1 MYFCKWQIYFC
12 KWQMYLSTV
21 CKVSVDCSAATPRP
35 LRRPSSI
42 PAITQ
47 TAPAASISY
56 ITNIWPMHVDIEHIY
71 SKISSTHYPDWHDW
85 DNVLIHWRPSIAS
98 LWQLSFLNGVLQSR
112 TINDLKK
119 INWDEE
125 KRLENK
131 QKKVR
136 KARSQAG
143 VAEEKFVP
151 RNALFIR
158 QRTFTSPFCIHP
170 STSIPPLPLDA
181 SDWWSEE
188 TSVHFK
194 FSMHFEIS
202 SHVIHEKLL

>member
-1 MYFCKWQIYFC
+1 MILQLVPTRRNVCGIEKFASSGEKKKVVWFGLWYTAKKHMVVVCNFPYCFPLQNVFLQMENIYFC

-56 ITNIWPMHVDIEHIY
+56 ITNIWPMQVDIEHIY
-71 SKISSTHYPDWHDW
+71 SKISSTHYTDWHDW

-98 LWQLSFLNGVLQSR
+98 LWQLSFLNGVLQSQ

-125 KRLENK
+125 QRLENK
-131 QKKVR
+131 QK
-136 KARSQAG
+136 S
-143 VAEEKFVP
+143 
-151 RNALFIR
+151 
-158 QRTFTSPFCIHP
+158 
-170 STSIPPLPLDA
+170 
-181 SDWWSEE
+181 
-188 TSVHFK
+188 
-194 FSMHFEIS
+194 
-202 SHVIHEKLL
+202 

>member
-1 MYFCKWQIYFC
+1 MVVVFNFPYCFPLQNVLLQMENIYFC

-85 DNVLIHWRPSIAS
+85 DNVLIHWRPSFAS
-98 LWQLSFLNGVLQSR
+98 LWQLSFLNRVLQSR

-131 QKKVR
+131 QK
-136 KARSQAG
+136 S
-143 VAEEKFVP
+143 
-151 RNALFIR
+151 
-158 QRTFTSPFCIHP
+158 
-170 STSIPPLPLDA
+170 
-181 SDWWSEE
+181 
-188 TSVHFK
+188 
-194 FSMHFEIS
+194 
-202 SHVIHEKLL
+202 